1 MSALTAATAEPES
14 ISPLTYLRR
23 GYVDVHAHIIHEKF
37 TGQEPD
43 IAQSCIDHGLD
54 YVIVNGLEPV
64 SNRKILEYHKE
75 FPTIMLPALGIYPLD
90 AACHSIFTEEQAEE
104 LQSLRAAST
113 SETASTSDSS
123 NDVLTNDY
131 FSQSRFL
138 PTHPNWKHPFSPP
151 TKFNV
156 QAEIDFIEAQLQTKS
171 IVAIGECGMDG
182 HYLTDAASIAAQ
194 EAVLRQLLRL
204 GKKYD
209 VPVILHTRKMEKKVF
224 DMLLEEG
231 VTKADFHCYCGKLNL
246 AKQITEAGYY
256 ISIPSA
262 IASQDKS
269 SSFYKLASTLPLN
282 RILTETD
289 SPYMGPVKGENNTPI
304 TVTQSIATF
313 ARIRDVSEEEMCR
326 QIRQNFKDL
335 FSL

>member
-1 MSALTAATAEPES
+1 LS
-14 ISPLTYLRR
+14 YLRR

-37 TGQEPD
+37 TGQEAD

-64 SNRKILEYHKE
+64 SNRKILAYHQE
-75 FPTIMLPALGIYPLD
+75 FPTVMLPALGIYPLD
-90 AACHSIFTEEQAEE
+90 AACHSIFTEEQTEE
-104 LQSLRAAST
+104 LQTLRAQLADP
-113 SETASTSDSS
+113 AQIPSD
-123 NDVLTNDY
+123 NA
-131 FSQSRFL
+131 FL
-138 PTHPNWKHPFSPP
+138 QLSMMPTEPNWKHPFPPP
-151 TKFNV
+151 TKFDL
-156 QAEIDFIEAQLQTKS
+156 QAEIDFIESQLQAKT

-182 HYLTDAASIAAQ
+182 HYLSDAGSIAAQ
-194 EAVLRQLLRL
+194 EAVLRQLMRL

-224 DMLLEEG
+224 EMLLEEG

-246 AKQITEAGYY
+246 AKQIAEAGYY
-256 ISIPSA
+256 LSIPSA
-262 IASQDKS
+262 IAGADKS
-269 SSFYKLASTLPLN
+269 SSFHKLATTIPLN
-282 RILTETD
+282 RLLTETD

-313 ARIRDVSEEEMCR
+313 AACRNLPEEEVLR
-326 QIRQNFKDL
+326 QVRQNFKDL